1 MKGKSWRKKVNFYY
15 KSQLKI
21 MFNLYIKKVYDKK
34 YFYRYFFYYN
44 YIFDALVSICVA
56 DVKINLIEYLFNQI
70 LLNIYLNM

>member
-1 MKGKSWRKKVNFYY
+1 LKEKSQFYC

-44 YIFDALVSICVA
+44 YIFDALVSIYVA
-56 DVKINLIEYLFNQI
+56 YVKINLVEYLFKYVKY
-70 LLNIYLNM
+70 LLSLHAHG